1 MLKKGLQHITSI
13 IISFL
18 ISKCSQQIALTKV
31 NVLLDLKVANCITK
45 RKNASEDF
53 ACIVQIR
60 EDTKK
65 GIHVEDLKE
74 VEVTSARDVMQQLL
88 QVYSSLLSESIIII
102 FGCEFSGINSTK
114 DRGQEAVDSF

>member
-1 MLKKGLQHITSI
+1 M
-13 IISFL
+13 
-18 ISKCSQQIALTKV
+18 

-88 QVYSSLLSESIIII
+88 QVYSSLLIESIIIL
-102 FGCEFSGINSTK
+102 GCEFSGLNSIK
-114 DRGQEAVDSF
+114 DQGQEAVDSFWGGYKFTCTAEDFEDSNMSSS